1 MKAAREQLQALGRS
15 ARCAQAGVEKTCI
28 QLADLA
34 AALESSEEEILHA
47 AIIFEMKQTYI
58 HDKINIVLWE
68 FPGGLCA
75 SGWGVA
81 PVRSLVGELIPQTV
95 PPPKKEDLPFL
106 FCFFHLQV
114 PGRRWRRRRWV
125 TMKGCVGHHFPELEG
140 PEQGSPFL
148 DSSCFWR
155 QQAPVFQINATS

>member
-1 MKAAREQLQALGRS
+1 
-15 ARCAQAGVEKTCI
+15 
-28 QLADLA
+28 
-34 AALESSEEEILHA
+34 
-47 AIIFEMKQTYI
+47 MKQTYI
-58 HDKINIVLWE
+58 YDKIKIVLWE

-75 SGWGVA
+75 SGWGGA

-95 PPPKKEDLPFL
+95 PPPKKEDFPFL
-106 FCFFHLQV
+106 FCFFFYLQV
-114 PGRRWRRRRWV
+114 PGRRWRRRWV

-155 QQAPVFQINATS
+155 QWAPVFQIKATSWYLEVLSTILSTLGSWQNQRAQAQKVQNHGELQGAL